1 MLRSKAATVTTS
13 RASYPLSPSPTYA
26 EEERQLQP
34 AMGPYICSPGYISSL
49 VEKLIDLETV
59 NYNTSDITV
68 TVVQN
73 DGVMADPGGPMYPS
87 APGLGFCN
95 VSMTLSPINLHE
107 PTGVMRVGAD

>member
-1 MLRSKAATVTTS
+1 
-13 RASYPLSPSPTYA
+13 
-26 EEERQLQP
+26 
-34 AMGPYICSPGYISSL
+34 
-49 VEKLIDLETV
+49 
-59 NYNTSDITV
+59 V

-73 DGVMADPGGPMYPS
+73 DGVMADLGGPMYPS